1 MQFKVNGEVFQQ
13 IVSKVIKGLSSKDLS
28 AKTMFSIEDEML
40 VIKCRTDNFFSRG
53 KVPVYDIKK
62 KEKEKETWMVSGTQL
77 STILSILSNYKNKES
92 VEFNMSD
99 SERVFEIKYNRIK
112 LKLPVEDDDIFPNRE
127 EIREI
132 ATVDK
137 GLFMSNISNI
147 AKVAS
152 QDSSIN
158 SAITCVHLVLS
169 PENLTMVATD
179 SIALVEIKQAISDCK
194 KEDTKLL
201 RPSQINLLHAKSNVG
216 EVITLVETDTM
227 FGYEDENDTLVLV
240 ATTNLTPLN
249 YKSIK
254 DLVKEEEKMYF
265 DKSEMKFIVD
275 SLSKLCNTNLKQTY
289 IFKDNKLMIQN
300 DNNDM
305 MRLSE
310 SLEEGEE
317 NNFLDTEM
325 YIPYNSFL
333 SILNIMS
340 DKALMEWA
348 KERNSNN
355 IRVVKFSCLDKDNEI
370 NPNIFIMLLEGG
382 NK

>member
-13 IVSKVIKGLSSKDLS
+13 IVSRVIRGLSSKDIS
-28 AKTMFSIEDEML
+28 SKTMFSIEDEIL
-40 VIKCRTDNFFSRG
+40 TIKCRTETFFSRG
-53 KVPVYDIKK
+53 KVPVYNVTKK
-62 KEKEKETWMVSGTQL
+62 DGEKETWMVSGSQL
-77 STILSILSNYKNKES
+77 ATILSILSNYKNKES
-92 VEFNMSD
+92 IEFIMSD

-112 LKLPVEDDDIFPNRE
+112 LKLPVEDDDIFPSKE
-127 EIREI
+127 EIRKI

-137 GLFMSNISNI
+137 GLFMNNI
-147 AKVAS
+147 ANIARVAS

-179 SIALVEIKQAISDCK
+179 SIALIEIKQSISDCK
-194 KEDTKLL
+194 EKETKLL
-201 RPSQINLLHAKSNVG
+201 RPSQINLLHVKADIG
-216 EVITLVETDTM
+216 ELITLVETDTM

-240 ATTNLTPLN
+240 ATTDLTPLN
-249 YKSIK
+249 YETIK

-265 DKSEMKFIVD
+265 NKSEMRFIVD

-289 IFKDNKLMIQN
+289 TFKDNKLMIQN
-300 DNNDM
+300 DNNDVM
-305 MRLSE
+305 KLSE

-317 NNFLDTEM
+317 NNFLNTEM
-325 YIPYNSFL
+325 YIPYTSFL

-348 KERNSNN
+348 KERNENN
-355 IRVVKFSCLDKDNEI
+355 MRVVRFSCLDKDNEV
-370 NPNIFIMLLEGG
+370 NPDVFIMILEG
-382 NK
+382 